1 MSETEQKERF
11 KDVLLWCMYHMESRR
26 LNGELQASEVLSEK
40 GLDDAKSLID
50 SGFQP
55 TPAEII
61 LAAEVMRNEFG
72 WEGPQ

>member
-1 MSETEQKERF
+1 MTETEERF
-11 KDVLLWCMYHMESRR
+11 KDVLLWAMYSMEKLR
-26 LNGELQASEVLSEK
+26 LDGQLQASEVLSEK
-40 GLDDAKSLID
+40 GLDNAKRLID

-55 TPAEII
+55 TLAEII

>member
-1 MSETEQKERF
+1 MIQTEKRF
-11 KDVLLWCMYHMESRR
+11 KDVLLWAMYSMEKIR
-26 LNGELQASEVLSEK
+26 LDGQLQASEVLSEK
-40 GLDDAKSLID
+40 GLDDAKRLID

-55 TPAEII
+55 TLDEII

>member
-1 MSETEQKERF
+1 MTETEERF
-11 KDVLLWCMYHMESRR
+11 KDVLLWAMYSMEKLR
-26 LNGELQASEVLSEK
+26 LDGQLQASEVLSEK
-40 GLDDAKSLID
+40 GLDDAKRLID

-55 TPAEII
+55 TPVEAI

>member
-1 MSETEQKERF
+1 MTETEQKERF
-11 KDVLLWCMYHMESRR
+11 RKVLLWAMYSMEKLR
-26 LNGELQASEVLSEK
+26 LDGQLQASEVLSDQ
-40 GLDDAKSLID
+40 GLDDAKRLID